1 VTRRTLLDL
10 LEGPDPSRVALEAVD
25 RSPLSYG
32 AWASQVRGAAGFLRD
47 SGLGPTDAVAVVL
60 PNGPEMASVF
70 LSTAVAGI
78 SAPLNPAYRREEF
91 GFYLDDL
98 QASALLIAD
107 GMDSPARDVAR
118 ERGIRIVE
126 VGLPPNAAAGVF
138 SLDGVVPTGPGS
150 TVSPGPDATALVLHT
165 SGTTSRPK
173 LVPLTHGNLIASA
186 LAVAATLQLGPADRC
201 LNVMPLFHIHGLVAA
216 VLGSLAGGGSV
227 VCTPGFLAPR
237 FFSWLKTHQ
246 PTWYTAVPTMHQAIL
261 SRAGD
266 PANAAILRDARLRL
280 VRSSSAALPRRV
292 MQELEAAFS
301 VPVIEAYG
309 MTEAAHQMASNP
321 LPPAPPKPGSVGRA
335 AGPEVAILDP
345 AGKHLAPGQ
354 SGEVAIRGPGVT
366 KGYLNNPEA
375 NALAFTD
382 GWLRTGDEG
391 MVDTEGYLT
400 ITGRLKEQIN
410 RAGEKISPL
419 EVDHVL
425 TDHPAVA
432 AALSFAVPHPVL
444 GEDIA
449 AVVVPKPGAA
459 PTERQ
464 LREYV
469 ASRLAAFKVPRR
481 ILLVDAIPTGATGKL
496 QRAGLAERL
505 GVRADVPVDDL
516 DATPPRTPVEEIV
529 AATWA
534 ELTGSPAPGVRRNFF
549 AIGGDSILAARMVAR
564 IRELLAVNLSLLD
577 LFDSPSVEGVAAAVQ
592 GLLSVE
598 ASAGLREEVSR
609 V

>member
-1 VTRRTLLDL
+1 VTRGTLLDL
-10 LEGPDPSRVALEAVD
+10 LEGPDPSRVALESVD
-25 RSPLSYG
+25 RAPLAYG
-32 AWASQVRGAAGFLRD
+32 ALVRQARGAAGLLRD
-47 SGLGPTDAVAVVL
+47 LGVGPNDAAAVVL
-60 PNGPEMASVF
+60 PNGPEMASLF

-98 QASALLIAD
+98 RARVLLIAD
-107 GMDSPARDVAR
+107 GLDSPAREVAR
-118 ERGIRIVE
+118 ERGVRIVE

-138 SLDGVVPTGPGS
+138 SLDGVVPAGS
-150 TVSPGPDATALVLHT
+150 ETTVSPSPDATALVLHT

-173 LVPLTHGNLIASA
+173 LVPLSHRNLVASA
-186 LAVAATLQLGPADRC
+186 TAVAAALELSPTDRC

-216 VLGSLAGGGSV
+216 VLGSVAGGGSV
-227 VCTPGFLAPR
+227 ICTPGFLAPR
-237 FFSWLKTHQ
+237 FFSWLKAHE

-261 SRAGD
+261 SRSGD
-266 PANAAILRDARLRL
+266 PKNAAILRGARLRF
-280 VRSSSAALPRRV
+280 VRSSSAALPGRV
-292 MQELEAAFS
+292 TQELEAALG

-309 MTEAAHQMASNP
+309 MTEAAHQMTSNL
-321 LPPAPPKPGSVGRA
+321 LPPAARKPGSVGRA
-335 AGPEVAILDP
+335 AGPEIAILDP
-345 AGKHLAPGQ
+345 AGGYLAPGQ
-354 SGEVAIRGPGVT
+354 PGEVAIRGPGIT

-375 NALAFTD
+375 NERAFVA
-382 GWLRTGDEG
+382 GWLRTGDQG
-391 MVDTEGYLT
+391 VVDDEGYLT
-400 ITGRLKEQIN
+400 LTGRLKEQIN

-419 EVDHVL
+419 EVDQVL

-432 AALSFAVPHPVL
+432 SALSFAVPHPVL

-449 AVVVPKPGAA
+449 AVVVLKPDAA

-469 ASRLAAFKVPRR
+469 AGRLAYFKVPRR

-496 QRAGLAERL
+496 QRVGLAERL
-505 GVRADVPVDDL
+505 GVRAEVPVDDL

-529 AATWA
+529 AAVWT
-534 ELTGSPAPGVRRNFF
+534 EVMGNPTPGVRRNFF
-549 AIGGDSILAARMVAR
+549 ALGGDSILAARMVAR

-577 LFDSPSVEGVAAAVQ
+577 LFDSPSVEGLAGVVE
-592 GLLSVE
+592 GLLGAE
-598 ASAGLREEVSR
+598 ASAGQRGAESR

>member
-1 VTRRTLLDL
+1 VIRRTLLDL
-10 LEGPDPSRVALEAVD
+10 LDGPDPSRVALESVD
-25 RSPLSYG
+25 RAPLAYG
-32 AWASQVRGAAGFLRD
+32 AWARQVRGAAGLLRD
-47 SGLGPTDAVAVVL
+47 SGVGPTDAAAVVL
-60 PNGPEMASVF
+60 PNGPVTASVF

-98 QASALLIAD
+98 QARVLLIAD
-107 GMDSPARDVAR
+107 GLDSPAREAAR

-126 VGLPPNAAAGVF
+126 VGLPPGAAAGVF
-138 SLDGVVPTGPGS
+138 SLDGVVPVGS
-150 TVSPGPDATALVLHT
+150 GTTVSPSPDATALVLHT

-173 LVPLTHGNLIASA
+173 MVPLSHRNLVASA
-186 LAVAATLQLGPADRC
+186 IAVAAALELEPADRC

-216 VLGSLAGGGSV
+216 VLGSLAGGATV
-227 VCTPGFLAPR
+227 ICTPGFLAPR
-237 FFSWLKTHQ
+237 FFSWLEAHE

-266 PANAAILRDARLRL
+266 PANAAILRDARLRF

-292 MQELEAAFS
+292 MQELEAALG

-321 LPPAPPKPGSVGRA
+321 LPPAPRKPGSVGRA
-335 AGPEVAILDP
+335 AGPEIAILDP
-345 AGKHLAPGQ
+345 AGGYVAPGQ
-354 SGEVAIRGPGVT
+354 PGEVAIRGPGVT

-375 NALAFTD
+375 NDRAFVD

-400 ITGRLKEQIN
+400 LTGRLKEQIN

-419 EVDHVL
+419 EVDQVL
-425 TDHPAVA
+425 MDHPAVTS
-432 AALSFAVPHPVL
+432 ALSFAVPHPVL

-449 AVVVPKPGAA
+449 AVVVLKPDAA

-469 ASRLAAFKVPRR
+469 AGRLAYFKVPRR

-505 GVRADVPVDDL
+505 GVRAEVPVDDL

-529 AATWA
+529 AAAWT
-534 ELTGSPAPGVRRNFF
+534 EVMGNPTPGVRRNFF
-549 AIGGDSILAARMVAR
+549 ALGGDSILAARLVAC

-577 LFDSPSVEGVAAAVQ
+577 LFDSPSVEGVAAVVD
-592 GLLSVE
+592 GLLSAEGSADHRE
-598 ASAGLREEVSR
+598 AGSR